1 MAVIHNTS
9 LKPTKL
15 EVLTAWLPSQPWY
28 QGNPQ
33 APQLARSGGFRI
45 DDPQGEVGIE
55 CMVVTDQS
63 GDVPHSYFI
72 PLTYRGAPLDG
83 AEQALVGTTEHGILG
98 RRWIYDGTHDPVLAA
113 QLLALLQGRA
123 EPQAQNASNVRDES
137 VTRHVGAGAGAAAG
151 FGSSRV
157 VGAAT
162 VANSPHGSD
171 LAFET
176 ITELGEAPEQAP
188 EAEPDD
194 RSGPARTA
202 VTLHIAR
209 ILEPVTEA
217 GSAGQAADT
226 PGCLASV
233 TGVWQSGD
241 GTEQRGLFVALRT
254 SNR

>member
-28 QGNPQ
+28 QGSPQ

-55 CMVVTDQS
+55 CMVVTDRS
-63 GDVPHSYFI
+63 GDVPRSYFI

-137 VTRHVGAGAGAAAG
+137 VTRHVGAGAGAG

-157 VGAAT
+157 LGAAG
-162 VANSPHGSD
+162 VANGPHGTD
-171 LAFET
+171 LTLET
-176 ITELGEAPEQAP
+176 TTELEEEP

-194 RSGPARTA
+194 HRSGPARTT
-202 VTLHIAR
+202 VILHIAR
-209 ILEPVTEA
+209 VLEPVAEA
-217 GSAGQAADT
+217 GSAAQAADA
-226 PGCLASV
+226 PGRLASV
-233 TGVWQSGD
+233 AGVWQSGD
-241 GTEQRGLFVALRT
+241 GTEQRGLFVALR
-254 SNR
+254 SSDR